1 MSAIAE
7 DIARIDSRLADIT
20 LSLGRAT
27 ALLEDERRQR
37 IELLNR
43 LVRIESRLVRLMLHV
58 GAPPAKEAA

>member
-1 MSAIAE
+1 MSTHTNPL
-7 DIARIDSRLADIT
+7 DHIDSRLAEIQLT
-20 LSLGRAT
+20 LGRAT

-58 GAPPAKEAA
+58 GAPPSKEAA